1 MLKEAKKA
9 AALAAG
15 ADWKS
20 DDSDSEF
27 PVSGS
32 LPMSSVIIHVTYC
45 LYP

>member
-27 PVSGS
+27 PVRS
-32 LPMSSVIIHVTYC
+32 P
-45 LYP
+45 